1 MPPKYTASETEMVHA
16 GEYSRAKVDVHLNIH
31 KNSV

>member
-16 GEYSRAKVDVHLNIH
+16 GGYSCMKVDVHLNTH